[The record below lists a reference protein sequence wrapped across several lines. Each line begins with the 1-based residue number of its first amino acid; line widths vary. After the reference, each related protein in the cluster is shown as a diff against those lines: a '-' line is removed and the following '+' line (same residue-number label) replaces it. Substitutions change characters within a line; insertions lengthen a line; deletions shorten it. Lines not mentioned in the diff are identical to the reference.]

1 MKEEILDYITSNQLL
16 YLKRKELTALLKARF
31 EYVDVNK
38 IIDELLDSGDL
49 FLDASNKI
57 CSTKSKGYLKGKII
71 GNAKGFGFCKV
82 DGEEQDVF
90 IPASKLNGA
99 VNNDFVLIKIDYRP
113 QDNNPEGCVIKVL
126 KRGTNEV
133 VGRFERTKS
142 CGYVFSDDT
151 KFSAGVYIAKQN
163 FKTAQDGDR
172 VVARIIDFG
181 DGMNRKICGE
191 IVEVLGR
198 YDDESGE
205 EDALIRQFKVRT
217 EFDPATL
224 DEARR
229 IRSVVVEKDFAGRED
244 FRDLN
249 IFTIDGSDTRD
260 VDDAISVRRLKKG
273 VYRVGV
279 HIADVSNYVKPDS
292 ALDKEA
298 FDRGTSVYF
307 PDRVLPM
314 LPVELSNGI
323 CSLNEGVDR
332 LTLSVIMDLDENANV
347 LYSDVCESVV
357 NVKKHLVYDDV
368 YLALQ
373 GDPVQVEKLQ
383 SVLPDLKIL
392 ADLTLKLEMKRHNR
406 GAIDLDMPEAYIE
419 VDDKGDVTNITKRPR
434 TLAHRLIESFMILA
448 NETVANRYFIKKTPF
463 VYRVHEKPDPAK
475 LNRFLKFAE
484 LHGFNTFKINPE
496 DVKPMELQKLLE
508 SVKDDVVRET
518 MSSVLLRSLAKAR
531 YAPECLGH
539 YGIASTY
546 YCHFTSPIRRYPDL
560 AIHRMIKMDLHDK
573 ISSEN
578 KPYLEEFVKQASE
591 RSSDMEVVADD
602 AERAVDDL
610 KKCQYMKS
618 FVGQDFHAR
627 VTGVQEFGIFVML
640 DNTVEGLVRLEA
652 LPEDDYNF
660 DDLAIT
666 LKGNSHSYTLGDEVE
681 VTLLSADIKARK
693 LSFAIK
699 GVEPRPREFENPIK
713 NINKIGKN
721 KNSRN
726 YKNNKN
732 EKINKNSNKKSNKSN
747 KNNNRLNKLD
757 KKSNKKDLKNK
768 KRK

>member
-1 MKEEILDYITSNQLL
+1 MKDEILDYITSNQLL
-16 YLKRKELTALLKARF
+16 YLRRKDLTTLLKARF
-31 EYVDVNK
+31 DFVDIDK
-38 IIDELLDSGDL
+38 IIDELLNSGDL

-82 DGEEQDVF
+82 DGEDQDVF

-99 VNNDFVLIKIDYRP
+99 VNNDFVLLKIDYRP

-126 KRGTNEV
+126 RRGTNEV

-142 CGYVFSDDT
+142 CGYVFSDDS
-151 KFSAGVYIAKQN
+151 KFSAGVYIAKHN

-217 EFDPATL
+217 EFDTATI
-224 DEARR
+224 DEAKR
-229 IRSVVVEKDFAGRED
+229 IRSVVVEKDWTGRED
-244 FRDLN
+244 FRDQN
-249 IFTIDGSDTRD
+249 TFTIDGIDTRD
-260 VDDAISVRRLKKG
+260 VDDAISVRQLKKG
-273 VYRVGV
+273 VYRVFV
-279 HIADVSNYVKPDS
+279 HIADVTNYVKPDS

-314 LPVELSNGI
+314 LPTELSNGI

-332 LTLSVIMDLDENANV
+332 LALSVIMDLDEKANV
-347 LYSDVCESVV
+347 IYSDVCESVI

-373 GDPVQVEKLQ
+373 GDPVQVEKLH
-383 SVLPDLKIL
+383 SVLPDLQIL
-392 ADLTLKLEMKRHNR
+392 AELTLKLEQKRHNR
-406 GAIDLDMPEAYIE
+406 GAIDLNMPEAYIE
-419 VDDKGDVTNITKRPR
+419 VDDNGDVTNITKRPR

-448 NETVANRYFIKKTPF
+448 NETVANRYFIKKIPF
-463 VYRVHEKPDPAK
+463 VYRVHEKPDPTK

-484 LHGFNTFKINPE
+484 LRGCNTSKINPE

-508 SVKDDVVRET
+508 SVKDPIIRET

-539 YGIASTY
+539 YGIASTF

-560 AIHRMIKMDLHDK
+560 AIHRMIKMDLHNK
-573 ISSEN
+573 ITSEN
-578 KPYLEEFVKQASE
+578 KPYLDEFVKQASE

-602 AERAVDDL
+602 VERAVDDL

-618 FVGQDFHAR
+618 FVGNSFNAR
-627 VTGVQEFGIFVML
+627 VTGVQDFGIFVML
-640 DNTVEGLVRLEA
+640 DNTVEGLVRLESM
-652 LPEDDYNF
+652 PDDDYSF
-660 DDLAIT
+660 DDLAIA
-666 LKGNSHSYTLGDEVE
+666 LKGNSHKYTVGDEVE
-681 VTLLSADIKARK
+681 VTLLSVDIKSRK
-693 LSFAIK
+693 INFAIK
-699 GVEPRPREFENPIK
+699 GVETRPRELEK
-713 NINKIGKN
+713 SVK
-721 KNSRN
+721 
-726 YKNNKN
+726 
-732 EKINKNSNKKSNKSN
+732 KINKNVKNAKKS
-747 KNNNRLNKLD
+747 D
-757 KKSNKKDLKNK
+757 KKSIKSSKKWANNK